1 MKRTTNI
8 ILKTLLCITIIAT
21 IFYNALANSITQN
34 SIKEN
39 IKTNL
44 LTGFIY
50 DDSGNKTEI
59 FNTILRLTGL
69 DEELIIRFMENETAN
84 NILTDIVNSVY
95 DYNLTGDPSYKYTET
110 TIIKLVEDNID
121 KITTEIDYPLTAKER
136 QEVIDYTK
144 NNTTYIIDTIYST
157 DIGGYQ
163 K

>member
-1 MKRTTNI
+1 MKKIINI
-8 ILKTLLCITIIAT
+8 SLRTLLCLTMIVTII
-21 IFYNALANSITQN
+21 YGSLANSLSQ
-34 SIKEN
+34 SKIKEN

-69 DEELIIRFMENETAN
+69 DEDLIIRFMENETAN
-84 NILTDIVNSVY
+84 NILTDIVNSIY
-95 DYNLTGDPSYKYTET
+95 DYNLTGDPSYRYKETE
-110 TIIKLVEDNID
+110 IINLVEDNID
-121 KITTEIDYPLTAKER
+121 KITLEINYPLTTKER
-136 QEVIDYTK
+136 QEIIEYTK
-144 NNTTYIIDTIYST
+144 NNTAYIIDTIYAT

>member
-1 MKRTTNI
+1 MKKIINS
-8 ILKTLLCITIIAT
+8 ILKITLCITIITT
-21 IFYNALANSITQN
+21 ILYNSLANSITQ
-34 SIKEN
+34 SKIKEN

-50 DDSGNKTEI
+50 DDEGNKTAI
-59 FNTILRLTGL
+59 FNTILNLTGL

-84 NILTDIVNSVY
+84 NILTDIVNSIY
-95 DYNLTGDPSYKYTET
+95 DYNLTGDSNYKYKESE
-110 TIIKLVEDNID
+110 IIQLVENNID
-121 KITTEIDYPLTAKER
+121 KITTEIDYPLTPKER

-144 NNTTYIIDTIYST
+144 NNTAYIIETIYST